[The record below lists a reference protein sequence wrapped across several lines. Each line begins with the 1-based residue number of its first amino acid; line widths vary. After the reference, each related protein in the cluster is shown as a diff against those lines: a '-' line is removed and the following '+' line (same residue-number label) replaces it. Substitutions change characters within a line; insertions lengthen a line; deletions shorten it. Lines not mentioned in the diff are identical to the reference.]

1 MNRMKL
7 KLEYLLF
14 GVAFLLGLVIR
25 LAGANR
31 LLLSN
36 HEADLALQALSLS
49 RGEAVMIGPHP
60 AYLALTTGFMFLF
73 GASDWAARF
82 WPAVA
87 GSLLVLLPVLFRGR
101 IGRLP
106 AVLLAF
112 FLALD
117 PAMLAVSRQ
126 AGSASFALFFILLA
140 VGLWINQRT
149 ALAGV
154 AAGLALVS
162 GPQVWPGLLGLGIAA
177 WVARLLNR
185 QIDRGARDVPA
196 WQEFSQPSQ
205 YALLTTD
212 NSLSQEVRGQGHW
225 RRGLVYAAAT
235 IFFAGT
241 LFFVVPGGLSAMAD
255 SVTAYVRGWAAA
267 DTGVAAGLLLIGLLV
282 YELFP
287 LLFGVWGFLSS
298 VLQRSEKGA
307 FSRTAH
313 PIDRFLLAWFI
324 IALTLAL
331 VYPARQVQDLCW
343 ALLPLWGLAARQI
356 ARLVTVPAYDRLP
369 MVGHMVLTAVILGY
383 ISMALIMSASGAVTD
398 MREYRVYVAG
408 AIIMLV
414 SSTGLIAWG
423 WSPVVSLRG
432 LSWGI
437 GIILLLFCI
446 SGGWNSVGLSGRGEE
461 LWTTGPRLR
470 DADLLSGTIRDLD
483 VWNGSI
489 VGGPD
494 LVVVGNTS
502 PSLRWLLR
510 GVRQIRYVSQ
520 LPADTNPALV
530 ITTTQSDLALAA
542 TYRGQDLILSESTR
556 WQQFGQAEWKRWLA
570 FRSVPFEAL
579 QQDWVILWARVDL
592 FPGGLDTAP
601 TSATPRNSQ
610 PQPISE

>member
-14 GVAFLLGLVIR
+14 GMAFLLGLIIR

-31 LLLSN
+31 LPLTN
-36 HEADLALQALSLS
+36 NEADLALQALSLS
-49 RGEAVMIGPHP
+49 RGEAVLVGPHP

-87 GSLLVLLPVLFRGR
+87 GSLLVLLPALFRDR

-126 AGSASFALFFILLA
+126 AGSASFALFFTLLA

-162 GPQVWPGLLGLGIAA
+162 GPQVWPGLLGLGIAV
-177 WVARLLNR
+177 WVARLFNR
-185 QIDRGARDVPA
+185 QIKRSAMATPA
-196 WQEFSQPSQ
+196 WQEISPPSQ
-205 YALLTTD
+205 FVQLSTD
-212 NSLSQEVRGQGHW
+212 NSLSQEVKGQENW
-225 RRGLVYAAAT
+225 RHGLVYAAAT
-235 IFFAGT
+235 MFFAGT
-241 LFFVVPGGLSAMAD
+241 FFFIVPGGLSAMAD
-255 SVTAYVRGWAAA
+255 SVITYLRGWAMA
-267 DTGVAAGLLLIGLLV
+267 DTGVAAGLLLIGLMV

-287 LLFGVWGFLSS
+287 LLFGIWGFLNSM
-298 VLQRSEKGA
+298 LQRSEKGV
-307 FSRTAH
+307 FSQTAH
-313 PIDRFLLAWFI
+313 PVDQFLLAWFL

-343 ALLPLWGLAARQI
+343 ALLPVWGLAARQI

-383 ISMALIMSASGAVTD
+383 ISMVLIIAASGAVTD
-398 MREYRVYVAG
+398 TREYRVYIAG

-423 WSPVVSLRG
+423 WSPIVSLRG

-437 GIILLLFCI
+437 GIILLLSWI
-446 SGGWNSVGLSGRGEE
+446 SSGWNSVGLSGRGEE
-461 LWTTGPRLR
+461 LWTAGPRLR

-489 VGGPD
+489 IGGPD

-510 GVRQIRYVSQ
+510 DVRQVHYVSQ
-520 LPADTNPALV
+520 LPADSNPALV
-530 ITTTQSDLALAA
+530 ITATQSDLALAA
-542 TYRGQDLILSESTR
+542 TYRGQDLILSESIR

-570 FRSVPFEAL
+570 FRFVPFEAL

-592 FPGGLDTAP
+592 FPGGLDAVTK
-601 TSATPRNSQ
+601 SETPMNNQ
-610 PQPISE
+610 PQQISE